1 MVKLSDFGISKE
13 LDSTVAMSNTAV
25 GSYRYMSPERLNGEK
40 YDSAG
45 DIWSI
50 GITVMELW
58 EKRYP
63 FLHIA
68 DTPISLIGELE
79 RISFARLLSRSPVG
93 YGAPM
98 REALLSMLEA
108 DPRQRAGAVDLIS
121 CRWFESA
128 GIYGL
133 VEAQTVSA
141 FAFALLVCVV
151 FHLISLNV
159 LCCVLC
165 ASKANYFYFY
175 YFAAGL
181 ATKSHV
187 ALFFSL
193 LFNCSV

>member
-58 EKRYP
+58 EKKYP

-141 FAFALLVCVV
+141 VALLVCVV
-151 FHLISLNV
+151 FHLISLNA

-165 ASKANYFYFY
+165 AIRSIIFIFTFLLLDWQRLNHMY
-175 YFAAGL
+175 
-181 ATKSHV
+181 HC
-187 ALFFSL
+187 FS
-193 LFNCSV
+193 